1 MGIEKISM
9 AIAGQE
15 TRGRRYAGW
24 KTERVVDEVRSGS
37 RIQRERRLVKLWK
50 LCRYGEEEPETSVL
64 DR

>member
-15 TRGRRYAGW
+15 TRGRRQAGW

-37 RIQRERRLVKLWK
+37 RIHREKRLVKLWK
-50 LCRYGEEEPETSVL
+50 LCRYGEEEPETSAL